1 MTNSE
6 LFFLLEVSSDFWRGE
21 GGAEK
26 RQTNVLT

>member
-21 GGAEK
+21 GGLK
-26 RQTNVLT
+26 KDKQTY